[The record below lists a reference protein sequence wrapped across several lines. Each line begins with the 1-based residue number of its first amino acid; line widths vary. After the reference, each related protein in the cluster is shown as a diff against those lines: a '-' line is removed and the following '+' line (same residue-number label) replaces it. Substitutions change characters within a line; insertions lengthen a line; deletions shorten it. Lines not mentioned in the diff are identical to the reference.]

1 MRGYF
6 VTATGTDIGKTYIS
20 ARLIEAWR
28 RRGFVTQAT
37 KPLMSGFTEDALEQS
52 DAGRLLLAMG
62 QAVTPASVSEIC
74 LHRLAPPLAPNVAMR
89 QAGIAQNYNEIRGFV
104 ERRLA
109 AGADVHLVEGAGGVM
124 SPLTDDT
131 LQIDLMA
138 DLQLKV
144 ILVTAPY
151 LGSISHT
158 LTAIDALHARG
169 LEIAALVVSQPF
181 VSGGEPGVFIEEVC
195 RFRTLPMVGV
205 PHGQDAKSLDL
216 LLLQQD
222 AGL

>member
-20 ARLIEAWR
+20 ARLIEVWR
-28 RRGFVTQAT
+28 SRGFVTQAT
-37 KPLMSGFTEDALEQS
+37 KPLMSGFAEDALEQS

-62 QAVTPASVSEIC
+62 QVVTPASVSEIC

-89 QAGIAQNYNEIRGFV
+89 QAGIVQNYNEIRSFV

-109 AGADVHLVEGAGGVM
+109 VGADVHLVEGAGGVM
-124 SPLTDDT
+124 SPLTDET

-158 LTAIDALHARG
+158 LTAIDALQARG

-181 VSGGEPGVFIEEVC
+181 VSGGQPGAFIEEVC
-195 RFRTLPMVGV
+195 RFRTLPMVGI

-216 LLLQQD
+216 LLMQQD
-222 AGL
+222 AGI